1 MKWVTAAMQR
11 AVNASPRD
19 RHRRCNSFHLD
30 QLLSIAD
37 WRNSNA
43 AGSDPVVPGA
53 SPGSAATFSGCSSGA
68 EHSAGGRAAA
78 GANPVI
84 PTTIFRRVAQP
95 GRAPARHAG
104 GLRCNPGRDDQWRT
118 NRSRNG
124 TGLNPDRRA
133 RPAGER
139 DLCSPPFLP
148 PRRSQ
153 RRISLVSGRGGCIC
167 LRWLHCFT
175 GL

>member
-1 MKWVTAAMQR
+1 MPATRAKWVTAAMQR

-30 QLLSIAD
+30 DLLSIAD

-43 AGSDPVVPGA
+43 AGSDPAVPGA
-53 SPGSAATFSGCSSGA
+53 SPGSAATF
-68 EHSAGGRAAA
+68 
-78 GANPVI
+78 
-84 PTTIFRRVAQP
+84 RRVAQSD
-95 GRAPARHAG
+95 RAPARHAG
-104 GLRCNPGRDDQWRT
+104 GLRCNPGRDDQGRT

-139 DLCSPPFLP
+139 DLCSPPFC
-148 PRRSQ
+148 RRSVVSDAS
-153 RRISLVSGRGGCIC
+153 RWYREEEGASPSGGSIASLACSLACRAPDS
-167 LRWLHCFT
+167 
-175 GL
+175 